1 MSTAKLAAALALA
14 AVSLAGCGIA
24 AKPLAGTPGLAK
36 RPGNHA
42 RLDDQR
48 HSHYVCLRDHG
59 LPASTFTGAGG
70 RPGIQVGPRPAGPTI
85 VFEPTPGA
93 AQELQIQGDS
103 QGAMVV
109 GSALVYP
116 NQAPDGEMQ
125 TVAACVAL
133 GVTG

>member
-1 MSTAKLAAALALA
+1 MSTAKLVPALAFA
-14 AVSLAGCGIA
+14 CVGLAGCGIA
-24 AKPLAGTPGLAK
+24 AKPVAGTPNLL
-36 RPGNHA
+36 RSPGNHA

-48 HSHYVCLRDHG
+48 HSHYICLRRHG
-59 LPASTFTGAGG
+59 LPATTFTGAGG
-70 RPGIQVGPRPAGPTI
+70 RPGIQVGPRPGGATI

-103 QGAMVV
+103 QGAMVI

-116 NQAPDGEMQ
+116 NRVGDAEMR